1 MTLATYRI
9 SIALILTTLSGVG
22 VFVLASET
30 DTNIIDV
37 IREAIAANI
46 SSGSSTPIASATVP
60 SIHIEIEKIISER
73 YLDTLNRV
81 VITQLKQSI

>member
-22 VFVLASET
+22 VFVLATES
-30 DTNIIDV
+30 DIDIRGL

-46 SSGSSTPIASATVP
+46 SSGSSIHIASATVP

-81 VITQLKQSI
+81 VTTQLKQSI